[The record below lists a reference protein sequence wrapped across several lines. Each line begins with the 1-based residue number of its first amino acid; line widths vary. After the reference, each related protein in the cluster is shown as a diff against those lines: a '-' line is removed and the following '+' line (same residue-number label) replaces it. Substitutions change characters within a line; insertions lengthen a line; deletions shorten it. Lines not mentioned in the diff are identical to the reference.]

1 MDVVYK
7 GGALLWT
14 QASSAARILLALP
27 LCVARLALG
36 LAGGQLPGGSPA
48 AGGAG
53 CAFYEGVV
61 THARKRPV
69 ANAFE

>member
-7 GGALLWT
+7 GGSLLAT
-14 QASSAARILLALP
+14 QISGVARILLALP
-27 LCVARLALG
+27 AALLRCAWLAVAGEPWRSS
-36 LAGGQLPGGSPA
+36 GGG
-48 AGGAG
+48 GGAV
-53 CAFYEGVV
+53 FYEGAV